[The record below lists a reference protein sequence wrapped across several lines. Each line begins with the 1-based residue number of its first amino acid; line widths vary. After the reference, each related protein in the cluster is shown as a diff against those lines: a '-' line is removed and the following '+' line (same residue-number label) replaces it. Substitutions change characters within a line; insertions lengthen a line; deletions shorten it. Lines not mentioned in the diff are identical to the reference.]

1 MERAPSLVNL
11 DLEDLP
17 VERTLGMQW
26 TMETDDLNF
35 RITDEGKAPART
47 WILSVVSSMYD
58 PPRIRRAHHSA
69 SQEPAGEVMQA
80 KVWLGRREFSWRF
93 HRIARMAEGT
103 CMFENDICSQMF
115 QATRIRCSRQRPV
128 TSFLGCIRRWLWS
141 SIVPPDC
148 RRQRCP
154 A

>member
-47 WILSVVSSMYD
+47 
-58 PPRIRRAHHSA
+58 
-69 SQEPAGEVMQA
+69 
-80 KVWLGRREFSWRF
+80 
-93 HRIARMAEGT
+93 
-103 CMFENDICSQMF
+103 
-115 QATRIRCSRQRPV
+115 
-128 TSFLGCIRRWLWS
+128 
-141 SIVPPDC
+141 
-148 RRQRCP
+148 
-154 A
+154 